1 MKPHK
6 LALLGGV
13 LLLVVAA
20 GACSWVSALKARDHL
35 NKGVAA
41 FRNAQF
47 QQAIMHFKTAVDL
60 DPSLLNA
67 RLYLATA
74 YAQQYIPGGDSPDN
88 IKIGKQ
94 AVEAFEDVL
103 RMKPDETTAIASIA
117 QIYYNMREFD
127 KAKEYQRRR
136 LQVDPN
142 NPEPYYWIGV
152 IDWATVYPRRMQV
165 RKDLNLTMPKD
176 PSKPDEL
183 PPIPE
188 KDRAQLEADNSALV
202 EEGIQALQKAIDMK
216 PSDADAMAYL
226 NLIYRER
233 ADFQKAP
240 DAREADLKL
249 AEQWVEKALDIKKA
263 AAAKA
268 ASAVK

>member
-20 GACSWVSALKARDHL
+20 TACSRLKARDHL

-47 QQAIMHFKTAVDL
+47 QQAIMHFKSAVDL
-60 DPSLLNA
+60 DPTLLSA

-74 YAQQYIPGGDSPDN
+74 YAQQYIPGGESPDN
-88 IKIGKQ
+88 VKIAKQ
-94 AVEAFEDVL
+94 AIEAYEDVL
-103 RMKPDETTAIASIA
+103 KINPNEVAAIASIA

-142 NPEPYYWIGV
+142 NPEPYYWVGV
-152 IDWATVYPRRMQV
+152 INWATVYPRRMQV

-176 PSKPDEL
+176 LSRPDVL
-183 PPIPE
+183 PPFPE
-188 KDRAQLEADNSALV
+188 KDRAQLEADNSPLV

-249 AEQWVEKALDIKKA
+249 AEEWVEKALDIKKQA
-263 AAAKA
+263 AARA
-268 ASAVK
+268 ASAVR

>member
-1 MKPHK
+1 MRPHK

-13 LLLVVAA
+13 LLLLVAA
-20 GACSWVSALKARDHL
+20 NACSKLKARDHL
-35 NKGVAA
+35 NKGVAS

-60 DPSLLNA
+60 DPTLLNA

-94 AVEAFEDVL
+94 AVESFEDVL
-103 RMKPDETTAIASIA
+103 KVKPDEPTAIASIA

-136 LQVDPN
+136 LQFDPN

-152 IDWATVYPRRMQV
+152 IDWAVVYPRRMQL
-165 RKDLNLTMPKD
+165 RKDLDLTMPRD
-176 PSKPDEL
+176 TSRPDVM
-183 PPIPE
+183 PPLPE
-188 KDRAQLEADNSALV
+188 KDRVQLQADNEPLV
-202 EEGIQALQKAIDMK
+202 EEGIQALQKAIDLK
-216 PSDADAMAYL
+216 PNDADAMAYL

-233 ADFQKAP
+233 ADFQK
-240 DAREADLKL
+240 DASARDADLKL
-249 AEQWVEKALDIKKA
+249 AEDWVEKALDIKKRA
-263 AAAKA
+263 AEKA
-268 ASAVK
+268 TAAVK